1 MPILLELERYM
12 AQNFATIEKRYT
24 DEEYLAFEREALDK
38 HELINGEIVA
48 MAGASRRHNLIT
60 INTASELRFQ
70 MKGTGCETYTNDMR
84 VRMKKG
90 RYGYPDVVVACGEPQ
105 FADDEFDVLLN
116 PIVVVEVLS
125 KSTRFRDK
133 TEKLETYQKMES
145 IQECLLIEQD
155 FLRVEHYIKQT
166 PMQWLLRIYEDL
178 NDTITLE
185 SINCQLPFTEIYA
198 QIEFEEVDEN

>member
-1 MPILLELERYM
+1 MSKSNL
-12 AQNFATIEKRYT
+12 ATVEKLYT
-24 DEEYLAFEREALDK
+24 EEEYLAFEREALDK
-38 HELINGEIVA
+38 HELIDGEIVA
-48 MAGASRRHNLIT
+48 MAGASRRHNLISTNTT
-60 INTASELRFQ
+60 IALGIQLRG
-70 MKGTGCETYTNDMR
+70 KRCEIYANDMR

-90 RYGYPDVVVACGEPQ
+90 RYGYPDVVVVCGEPQ

-116 PIVVVEVLS
+116 PVVVVEVLS

-133 TEKLETYQKMES
+133 TEKLETFQKMES

-155 FLRVEHYIKQT
+155 FLHIEHYIKQT

-185 SINCQLPFTEIYA
+185 AINCSISLAEIYA
-198 QIEFEEVDEN
+198 QIEFKEEVEE